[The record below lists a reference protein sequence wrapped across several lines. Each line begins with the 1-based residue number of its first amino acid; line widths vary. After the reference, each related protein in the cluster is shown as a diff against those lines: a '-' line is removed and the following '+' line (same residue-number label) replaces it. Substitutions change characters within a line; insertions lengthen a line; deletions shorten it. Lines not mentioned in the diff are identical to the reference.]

1 MSSKKRDSQGGLLF
15 WATARKFIQEEL
27 PLIRRASDKTIE
39 AYRISLECY
48 LGFLEREHGVKDR
61 DVSFVHLE
69 RRYVQGFAKWMA
81 GVKGYS
87 AKTISLRLTVIRS
100 FLQYASYEDVSLVA
114 LFQSAKSVRGPKA
127 PKHPIEYL
135 THTATAAILAA
146 SGTKT
151 MKRRR
156 NTVMLLFMYDTGARV
171 SEAAAIKVGDIRL
184 DDQPFTIITG
194 KGAKVRTVPI
204 MNKTAEHI
212 KVYLEEFHPDGL
224 SDEPLFYSLK
234 EGMPKA
240 LSTDA
245 ITLTLK
251 NAACQ
256 ARLVCPSVP
265 KSVYCHLLRKTRAMD
280 LYQEGV
286 PLPIIMRFLGHES
299 ISTTSS
305 FYAFA
310 TLDMVKD
317 AIAKTNEN
325 ALIES
330 PRWKKSHAN
339 EVIYSLK

>member
-1 MSSKKRDSQGGLLF
+1 MSSKKRDSRGGLVF
-15 WATARKFIQEEL
+15 WTAARKYIHEEL

-48 LGFLEREHGVKDR
+48 LGFLKSEHGIQNGNVGFAYFGR
-61 DVSFVHLE
+61 Q
-69 RRYVQGFAKWMA
+69 YVQGFAKWMV
-81 GVKGYS
+81 GTKGYS

-127 PKHPIEYL
+127 PKHPIEHL
-135 THTATAAILAA
+135 THAATTAVLAA

-151 MKRRR
+151 MKQRR
-156 NTVMLLFMYDTGARV
+156 NTVMLLFMYDTGSRV
-171 SEAAAIKVGDIRL
+171 SEVATIKAGDIYL
-184 DDQPFTIITG
+184 DDQSFAVITG
-194 KGAKVRTVPI
+194 KGAKTRSVPI
-204 MNKTAEHI
+204 MNKTAEHL
-212 KVYLEEFHPDGL
+212 KVYLAEFHPDGL
-224 SDEPLFYSLK
+224 SNDPLFYSLRD
-234 EGMPKA
+234 GRPKT

-245 ITLTLK
+245 IALVLK
-251 NAACQ
+251 NAASK
-256 ARLVCPSVP
+256 ARLICPDVP
-265 KSVYCHLLRKTRAMD
+265 AAMYCHLLRKTRAMD

-299 ISTTSS
+299 MSTTSS

-317 AIAKTNEN
+317 AIAKTNDK
-325 ALIES
+325 AFIAS
-330 PRWKKSHAN
+330 PHWKKAHST